1 MNKDTALFPTT
12 IYVATD
18 RMLDNGHRSSLN
30 KNGQLIDVG
39 NVNIKSRKVAD
50 RAIMHYVIQEV
61 DPWLSFG
68 MKDKM
73 YLNSH
78 VGLEF
83 EIKELKEFCD
93 TQMQLYGF
101 IVTAD
106 WKGYIQKHGVIK
118 FVFGDNGKNGKPSEF
133 KFYLV
138 EDHGGVEKET
148 QIEFLAFPKNNNKLK
163 EIISRIDEL
172 RQEAERNATTIT
184 DLSNYNLNGN
194 LN

>member
-1 MNKDTALFPTT
+1 MNKDTALFPTI

-68 MKDKM
+68 MKDKT

-78 VGLEF
+78 IGLEF
-83 EIKELKEFCD
+83 EVKELKEFCD

-106 WKGYIQKHGVIK
+106 RKGYVQKHGVIK
-118 FVFGDNGKNGKPSEF
+118 FVFGDNGKNGKLSDF

-148 QIEFLAFPKNNNKLK
+148 QIEFLAFPENNNKLK